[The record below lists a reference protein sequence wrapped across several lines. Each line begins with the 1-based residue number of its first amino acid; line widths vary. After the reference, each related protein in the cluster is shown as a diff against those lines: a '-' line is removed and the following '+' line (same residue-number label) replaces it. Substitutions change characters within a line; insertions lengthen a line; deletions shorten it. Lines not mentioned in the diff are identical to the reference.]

1 MLFMSW
7 PVILANVG
15 VTLWCRNSLMKPIL
29 DDVLCSFDV
38 TLINLL
44 YISVVPVVVI
54 NPFNKFAV

>member
-15 VTLWCRNSLMKPIL
+15 VTLWYRTSLMKPIL

-44 YISVVPVVVI
+44 YISVVPFVVI